1 MPLAMPTP
9 TRFPAA
15 LPSRSP
21 AFNAAARVA
30 SRGLTM
36 IELMVVIALI
46 ALLTTL
52 GVGSFAR
59 MTAGTAVSAHTN
71 SFIADSRYARS
82 EALKRGENVTMCR
95 TIDPDALIPLCASSA
110 DGGGWEGGWIVFV
123 DLDGSNTRSAD
134 EPLLR
139 VQPAMPDSGGIGR
152 SGGVA
157 FNQLRYRPTGWSI
170 GATATLR
177 FKPALANAQGDPALG
192 RTVCVSNLGRT
203 RVLPTLDASCS

>member
-1 MPLAMPTP
+1 
-9 TRFPAA
+9 
-15 LPSRSP
+15 
-21 AFNAAARVA
+21 
-30 SRGLTM
+30 M

-46 ALLTTL
+46 ALLATL

-59 MTAGTAVSAHTN
+59 MTAGSAVSAHTN

-95 TIDPDALIPLCASSA
+95 TVEPDAQSPLCAGA
-110 DGGGWEGGWIVFV
+110 QDGGGWESGWIVFV
-123 DLDGSNTRSAD
+123 DVDGSNTRSAG

-157 FNQLRYRPTGWSI
+157 FNQLRYRPSGWSI
-170 GATATLR
+170 GTTATLR
-177 FKPALANAQGDPALG
+177 FKPAQAQAQGDPALG

>member
-1 MPLAMPTP
+1 
-9 TRFPAA
+9 
-15 LPSRSP
+15 
-21 AFNAAARVA
+21 
-30 SRGLTM
+30 M
-36 IELMVVIALI
+36 IELMVVVALV
-46 ALLTTL
+46 ALLATL

-59 MTAGTAVSAHTN
+59 MIASAAVSAHTN

-95 TIDPDALIPLCASSA
+95 AAEPEAPTPVCAGSQA
-110 DGGGWEGGWIVFV
+110 GGGWESGWIVFV

-139 VQPAMPDSGGIGR
+139 VQQAMTDSGGIGR

-170 GATATLR
+170 GSTATLR
-177 FKPALANAQGDPALG
+177 FKPSLAQDQFDPALG